1 MRHDPDPEAAMVP
14 ETFETHPDRYRHWKV
29 AYDGP
34 VARLSM
40 AVQEDAP
47 LVPGYALK
55 LNSYDLGVDIELAD
69 FVTRLPFEHPEV
81 RVVVLG
87 SAREKVFCAGANIR
101 MLAASSHPFK
111 VNFCKF
117 TNETRIAIEDQ
128 SAQSGVAWLAALNGV
143 CAGGGYELA
152 LACNEIVLVDDGAS
166 AVSLPEVSLLAV
178 LPGTGGLTRLV
189 DKRRVRRDRADVFST
204 LAEGIKGKRA
214 VDWKLVDAIASRS
227 TFDEV
232 VKKHTQA
239 LLAQSGAEEE
249 DMALTP
255 VALAPLQPKVT
266 ADSITYSHV
275 ELTIHRGRRLA
286 ELTVHAPKEP
296 QPEDV
301 AGILAAGAGWWPLK
315 AFRELDDALLRLRF
329 HFEEVNVVALR
340 TRGDLRAVL
349 AVDELLARHETHPFV
364 RDVLLLQGRVLRR
377 LDLTARSLFA
387 VIDRGSAFAGSLL
400 EIALS
405 ADRTYMLD
413 DAKSGPSVAFS
424 PLNFGALPMNHG
436 VSRLFLRV
444 DDAASDDEGANDAL
458 IERLR
463 SLEARTL
470 QPLDAEAADAAG
482 LVTVRSDEIDFDE
495 ELRVALEERA
505 SLSPDA
511 LTGMEASLRFP
522 GPETMETKIF
532 GRLSAWQNWIFTRP
546 NSTGPHGALTQYG
559 KPEKPQFDWRRT

>member
-1 MRHDPDPEAAMVP
+1 
-14 ETFETHPDRYRHWKV
+14 
-29 AYDGP
+29 
-34 VARLSM
+34 
-40 AVQEDAP
+40 
-47 LVPGYALK
+47 
-55 LNSYDLGVDIELAD
+55 
-69 FVTRLPFEHPEV
+69 
-81 RVVVLG
+81 
-87 SAREKVFCAGANIR
+87 
-101 MLAASSHPFK
+101 
-111 VNFCKF
+111 
-117 TNETRIAIEDQ
+117 
-128 SAQSGVAWLAALNGV
+128 
-143 CAGGGYELA
+143 
-152 LACNEIVLVDDGAS
+152 
-166 AVSLPEVSLLAV
+166 
-178 LPGTGGLTRLV
+178 
-189 DKRRVRRDRADVFST
+189 
-204 LAEGIKGKRA
+204 
-214 VDWKLVDAIASRS
+214 
-227 TFDEV
+227 
-232 VKKHTQA
+232 
-239 LLAQSGAEEE
+239 
-249 DMALTP
+249 MALTP

-349 AVDELLARHETHPFV
+349 AVDELLARHETHPIV

-482 LVTVRSDEIDFDE
+482 LVTVRSDEIYFDE

>member
-1 MRHDPDPEAAMVP
+1 MVP
-14 ETFETHPDRYRHWKV
+14 ESFETHPSRYKHWKV
-29 AYDGP
+29 SYDGP
-34 VARLSM
+34 VARLVM
-40 AVQEDAP
+40 AVQEEQP
-47 LVPGYALK
+47 LVPGYQLK

-69 FVTRLPFEHPEV
+69 FVTRLRFEHPEV
-81 RVVVLG
+81 RVVIVT
-87 SAREKVFCAGANIR
+87 SEKDRIFCAGANIR

-117 TNETRIAIEDQ
+117 TNETRIAIEDV
-128 SAQSGVAWLAALNGV
+128 SAQSGVAWLAALNGT

-152 LACNEIVLVDDGAS
+152 LACDDIVLVDDGSS

-214 VDWKLVDAIASRS
+214 VEWKLVDAVAPRSR
-227 TFDEV
+227 FDEV
-232 VKKHTQA
+232 VKERAHA
-239 LLAQSGAEEE
+239 LLAARGAEEE

-255 VALAPLQPKVT
+255 VTLDPLNPTVT
-266 ADSITYSHV
+266 ADSVKYSHV
-275 ELTIHRGRRLA
+275 ELTVHRGRRLA
-286 ELTVHAPKEP
+286 ELTVHAPREP
-296 QPEDV
+296 QPED
-301 AGILAAGAGWWPLK
+301 IAAIQAKGCRWWPLQ

-329 HFEEVNVVALR
+329 HYEDVNVVALR

-349 AVDELLARHETHPFV
+349 AVDNVLAHHETHPYV
-364 RDVLLLQGRVLRR
+364 RDVLLLMGRVLRR

-387 VIDRGSAFAGSLL
+387 VVDKGSAFAGSLL
-400 EIALS
+400 EIALA

-413 DAKSGPSVAFS
+413 DEDGPQVALS
-424 PLNFGALPMNHG
+424 RLSFGALPMSHG
-436 VSRLFLRV
+436 MSRLFLRI
-444 DDAASDDEGANDAL
+444 DDAPNGDEDANDVVIDKL
-458 IERLR
+458 KE
-463 SLEARTL
+463 LEELGA
-470 QPLDAEAADAAG
+470 QPLNAEAADEAG
-482 LVTVRSDEIDFDE
+482 LVTVRADAIDFDD

-522 GPETMETKIF
+522 GPESSDTKIF

-546 NSTGPHGALTQYG
+546 NSTGPQGALTQYG
-559 KPEKPQFDWRRT
+559 KPEKPVFDWRRT